1 MTLFGY
7 VVSPVGFPERCE
19 ARLDTTPRE
28 SALRAF
34 AGAAS
39 MSPEDSSMPTK
50 PGGAGTLVVTVVVVE
65 LVLVTVV
72 EAVENWVM
80 VLVDVNVEVV
90 EKTPVIP
97 ARVVVAV
104 VGMV

>member
-1 MTLFGY
+1 
-7 VVSPVGFPERCE
+7 
-19 ARLDTTPRE
+19 
-28 SALRAF
+28 
-34 AGAAS
+34 